1 MTSQNQYS
9 WRRNKEGLGI
19 WEHRGKV
26 AVAGF
31 GHSPVDRRWDGTSM
45 DQTLG
50 AYSILACQRAM
61 EDAGVTAD
69 QIDGVICCQSHIAGP
84 SGGLAG
90 RWAPRPYFDPPY
102 DSEWG
107 LTLVNAEWL
116 IKQMGLTNVKYA
128 PTGVPAIGEMMGLA
142 AQAVGDGL
150 CTNCLVIYPT
160 GNLEGRYRRG
170 GENAEDYAKGARQW
184 TVPWGNH
191 GGNDFINAFP
201 HAQYCLKYGGTH
213 DDLAPFV
220 VNQNRNG
227 LMYQWGFNHTHNLE
241 PLTVEDYVTSRYILK
256 PLRLWDCDRPVNASG
271 AYLFTTADRAKDM
284 KQPPVYILNHIQHS
298 AQQKSTQA
306 VLGELEAETDRVA
319 RMIFEGSGL
328 GPKDLDIFNP
338 YDGYSTMTQFWLEA
352 FQWHGVKR
360 GDALKFYAGDIR
372 VEGPHPFSSGSGNL
386 GTGRMRTAMWTDSI
400 EQLRGTAGP
409 RQVTVRAETAVGGF
423 GPPLGGGW
431 VMFGKHPS

>member
-1 MTSQNQYS
+1 MTAQNQYS
-9 WRRNKEGLGI
+9 WRRDREGLGV
-19 WEHRGKV
+19 WEHRGQV
-26 AVAGF
+26 AVAGL

-61 EDAGVTAD
+61 DDAGVTAEE
-69 QIDGVICCQSHIAGP
+69 IDGVICCQSHIAGG
-84 SGGLAG
+84 SGGAAST
-90 RWAPRPYFDPPY
+90 WAPRPYFDPPY

-107 LTLVNAEWL
+107 LTLVNAQWL
-116 IKQMGLTNVKYA
+116 IKQMGLPNVKYA
-128 PTGVPAIGEMMGLA
+128 PDNVPAIGEMLGLA
-142 AQAVGDGL
+142 AQSVADGR
-150 CTNCLVIYPT
+150 CTTCLVIYPT

-170 GENAEDYAKGARQW
+170 GENAEDYAKGGRQW

-201 HAQYCLKYGGTH
+201 HAQYCIKYGGTH

-227 LMYQWGFNHTHNLE
+227 LLTPWGYNATHGVE
-241 PLTVEDYVTSRYILK
+241 QLTVEDYVTSRHILK

-271 AYLFTTADRAKDM
+271 AYLFTTAERARDM
-284 KQPPVYILNHIQHS
+284 KQTPVYILNHNQHS
-298 AQQKSTQA
+298 ARQRSTQA
-306 VLGELEAETDRVA
+306 SLDELEAETDRLA
-319 RMIFEGSGL
+319 RMMFEGSGL
-328 GPKDLDIFNP
+328 GPQDVDIFNP

-360 GDALKFYAGDIR
+360 GEAFDFYAGDIR
-372 VEGPHPFSSGSGNL
+372 VEGPHPFSSSGGNL
-386 GTGRMRTAMWTDSI
+386 GTGRLRTAMWTDSI
-400 EQLRGTAGP
+400 EQLRGTAGA
-409 RQVTVRAETAVGGF
+409 RQVTVRAEVAVGGF

-431 VMFGKHPS
+431 MMFGKYPG

>member
-1 MTSQNQYS
+1 MATQNQYS
-9 WRRNKEGLGI
+9 WRRDREGLGV
-19 WEHRGKV
+19 WEHRSQV

-61 EDAGVTAD
+61 EDAGVMPEE
-69 QIDGVICCQSHIAGP
+69 IDGVICCQSHIAGG
-84 SGGLAG
+84 SGGAAST
-90 RWAPRPYFDPPY
+90 WAPRPYFDPPY

-116 IKQMGLTNVKYA
+116 IEQMGLSNVKYA
-128 PTGVPAIGEMMGLA
+128 PANVPAIGEMMGLA
-142 AQAVGDGL
+142 AQSVADGL
-150 CTNCLVIYPT
+150 CTTCLVIYPT

-191 GGNDFINAFP
+191 GGNEFINAFP
-201 HAQYCLKYGGTH
+201 HAQYCHRYGGTH

-220 VNQNRNG
+220 VNQHRNG
-227 LMYQWGFNHTHNLE
+227 LMTPWGYNATHGLE
-241 PLTVEDYVTSRYILK
+241 QLTVEDYVTSRHIMK
-256 PLRLWDCDRPVNASG
+256 PLRIWDCDRPVNASG
-271 AYLFTTADRAKDM
+271 AYLFTTAERARDM
-284 KQPPVYILNHIQHS
+284 KQTPVYILNHNQHTGR
-298 AQQKSTQA
+298 QRSTQA
-306 VLGELEAETDRVA
+306 SLDELEAETDRLA
-319 RMIFEGSGL
+319 RMMFEGSGL
-328 GPKDLDIFNP
+328 GPQDVDILNP

-360 GDALKFYAGDIR
+360 GEAFDFYADDIR
-372 VEGPHPFSSGSGNL
+372 VEGPHPFSSSSGNL
-386 GTGRMRTAMWTDSI
+386 GTGRLRTAMWTDSI
-400 EQLRGTAGP
+400 EQLRGKAGS
-409 RQVTVRAETAVGGF
+409 RQVRVRAETAVAGF

-431 VMFGKHPS
+431 IMFGKYPS

>member
-1 MTSQNQYS
+1 
-9 WRRNKEGLGI
+9 
-19 WEHRGKV
+19 
-26 AVAGF
+26 
-31 GHSPVDRRWDGTSM
+31 M

-61 EDAGVTAD
+61 DDAGVTAEE
-69 QIDGVICCQSHIAGP
+69 IDGVICCQSHIAGG
-84 SGGLAG
+84 SGGAAST
-90 RWAPRPYFDPPY
+90 WAPRPYFDPPY

-116 IKQMGLTNVKYA
+116 IKQMGLPNVKYA
-128 PTGVPAIGEMMGLA
+128 PDNVPAIGEMLGLA
-142 AQAVGDGL
+142 AQSVADGR
-150 CTNCLVIYPT
+150 CTTCLVIYPT

-170 GENAEDYAKGARQW
+170 GENAEDYAKGGRQW

-201 HAQYCLKYGGTH
+201 HAQYCIKYGGTH

-227 LMYQWGFNHTHNLE
+227 LLTPWGYNATHGVE
-241 PLTVEDYVTSRYILK
+241 QLTVEDYVTSRHILK

-271 AYLFTTADRAKDM
+271 AYLFTTAERARDM
-284 KQPPVYILNHIQHS
+284 KQTPVYILNHNQHS
-298 AQQKSTQA
+298 ARQRSTQA
-306 VLGELEAETDRVA
+306 SLDELEAETDRLA
-319 RMIFEGSGL
+319 RMMFEGSGL
-328 GPKDLDIFNP
+328 GPQDVDIFNP

-360 GDALKFYAGDIR
+360 GEAFDFYAGDIR
-372 VEGPHPFSSGSGNL
+372 VEGPHPFSSSGGNL
-386 GTGRMRTAMWTDSI
+386 GTGRLRTAMWTDSI
-400 EQLRGTAGP
+400 EQLRGTAGA
-409 RQVTVRAETAVGGF
+409 RQVTVRAEVAVGGF

-431 VMFGKHPS
+431 MMFGKYPG

>member
-9 WRRNKEGLGI
+9 WRRNREGLGV

-45 DQTLG
+45 DKTLG

-61 EDAGVTAD
+61 EDAGVTPD
-69 QIDGVICCQSHIAGP
+69 QIDGVICCESHIAGG
-84 SGGLAG
+84 SGGAAG
-90 RWAPRPYFDPPY
+90 KWGPRPYFDPPY

-116 IKQMGLTNVKYA
+116 IKQIGLPNVKYA
-128 PTGVPAIGEMMGLA
+128 PSGVPAIGEMMGLA
-142 AQAVGDGL
+142 AQSVGDGL
-150 CTNCLVIYPT
+150 CTTCLVIYPT

-170 GENAEDYAKGARQW
+170 GENAEDYARGARQW

-201 HAQYCLKYGGTH
+201 HAQYCLKYGGVH

-220 VNQNRNG
+220 VNQHRNG
-227 LMYQWGFNHTHNLE
+227 LMTPWGFNASHNLDQ
-241 PLTVEDYVTSRYILK
+241 LTVEDYVTSRYIMK

-271 AYLFTTADRAKDM
+271 AYLFTTAERARDM
-284 KQPPVYILNHIQHS
+284 KQQPVYILNHNQHS
-298 AQQKSTQA
+298 ARQRSTQA
-306 VLGELEAETDRVA
+306 VLDELEAETDRVA
-319 RMIFEGSGL
+319 RMMFEGSGL
-328 GPKDLDIFNP
+328 GPEDVDIINP

-360 GDALKFYAGDIR
+360 GDGLKFYVGDIR
-372 VEGPHPFSSGSGNL
+372 VEGPHPFSSSGGNL
-386 GTGRMRTAMWTDSI
+386 GTGRLRTAMWTDSI

-409 RQVTVRAETAVGGF
+409 RQVTVRAETAVAGF

-431 VMFGKHPS
+431 IMFGKHPS

>member
-1 MTSQNQYS
+1 MTAQNQYS
-9 WRRNKEGLGI
+9 WRRDREGLGV
-19 WEHRGKV
+19 WEHRGQV

-61 EDAGVTAD
+61 DDAGVTAEE
-69 QIDGVICCQSHIAGP
+69 IDGVRCCQSHRAGG
-84 SGGLAG
+84 SGGAAST
-90 RWAPRPYFDPPY
+90 WAARPYFDPPY

-116 IKQMGLTNVKYA
+116 IKQMGLPNVKYA
-128 PTGVPAIGEMMGLA
+128 PDNVPAIGEMLGLA
-142 AQAVGDGL
+142 AQSVADGR
-150 CTNCLVIYPT
+150 CTTCLVIYPT

-170 GENAEDYAKGARQW
+170 GENAEDYAKGGRQW

-201 HAQYCLKYGGTH
+201 HAQYCIKYGGTH

-227 LMYQWGFNHTHNLE
+227 LLTPWGYNATHGVE
-241 PLTVEDYVTSRYILK
+241 QLTVEDYVTSRHILK

-271 AYLFTTADRAKDM
+271 AYLFTTAERARDM
-284 KQPPVYILNHIQHS
+284 KQTPVYILNHNQHS
-298 AQQKSTQA
+298 ARQRSTQA
-306 VLGELEAETDRVA
+306 SLDELEAETDRLA
-319 RMIFEGSGL
+319 RMMFEGSGL
-328 GPKDLDIFNP
+328 GPQDVDIFNP

-360 GDALKFYAGDIR
+360 GEAFDFYAGDIR
-372 VEGPHPFSSGSGNL
+372 VEGPHPFSSSGGNL
-386 GTGRMRTAMWTDSI
+386 GTGRLRTAMWTDSI
-400 EQLRGTAGP
+400 EQLRGTAGA
-409 RQVTVRAETAVGGF
+409 RQVTVRAEVAVGGF

-431 VMFGKHPS
+431 MMFGKYPG